1 MADNNFNHVP
11 KQQQGYG
18 FDFIYDDG
26 GTLKLAERLG
36 ARAQQQRMAN
46 QRAEL
51 QRSALKQRQDQADL
65 AAFGKGSDIDAGD
78 YGDLIN
84 PVYNEVLQKH
94 RGLYKQGQFN
104 RADFE
109 ADMRPARDEAMR
121 LKNLTNQKKTL
132 AAGLGEKDLIDQGG
146 YNLGFDKA
154 VRGSYGYQ
162 KPLDPNAIHGQVI
175 QDADLT
181 FGNRI
186 ADDAYGKIGTTERS
200 IKVPYT
206 DPRTGQPGEVEQK
219 FKVPNIAILSP
230 DQKKIVGYDVTPLVQ
245 NYLAH
250 PQGQA
255 RAKQLIEKE
264 SANPNSVYSKNKA
277 DYDAFLTS
285 GKIDQA
291 KYDQLMT
298 KNTYNAIAKDYG
310 NLDSR
315 VDKMFSSGVNLDA
328 QTEAEKEAVR
338 SMGLK
343 PGTTII
349 RNTRG
354 GQEYTAPTR
363 SYTMTKKEMDD
374 LGPVSVQYA
383 WKEGPRGTL
392 IRAEVEDNQNTGL
405 ANQNVDVTVLPTL
418 RGVSLTDGS
427 GKLLAKP
434 GAVVKFDDLNAVT
447 RNGLIYFR
455 NQRGDLLSL
464 PKEDF
469 VRSGY
474 VEYPLHAKAQVA
486 GKQKPQIGPAPPEP
500 EKNWETKYDKKSEE
514 YARQKAISDAYSQWA
529 LNLDFTNKN
538 TNKGSF
544 FLPLE
549 RGQNNYLLQRA
560 LYKGSTDEGTLRQ
573 GLEEE
578 ARQSLLQQKFGKKT
592 STYGK
597 FGRK

>member
-36 ARAQQQRMAN
+36 ARAQQQRMAS

-186 ADDAYGKIGTTERS
+186 ADDVVKGIGRNKRS
-200 IKVPYT
+200 IEVPYT
-206 DPRTGQPGEVEQK
+206 DPRTGREGQSTQE
-219 FKVPNIAILSP
+219 FDVPTVAQMKGNRIT
-230 DQKKIVGYDVTPLVQ
+230 GYDVAPLVQ

-255 RAKQLIEKE
+255 RAQKLIAAE
-264 SANPNSVYSKNKA
+264 SANPQSKYSREKA
-277 DYDAFLTS
+277 DLDSDLAKGAINQQQYDN
-285 GKIDQA
+285 
-291 KYDQLMT
+291 LMT
-298 KNTYNAIAKDYG
+298 KNAFNAIAKDFG
-310 NLDSR
+310 DLDSR
-315 VDKMFSSGVNLDA
+315 FGATFKTGYNLDA

-392 IRAEVEDNQNTGL
+392 VRADVEDNQNTGL

-455 NQRGDLLSL
+455 NQSGDLLSL